1 MRGLHAYSIV
11 GVLWFV
17 SVCCWFY
24 GGQACLEEERKAL
37 LQLKDSINIYPNNAT
52 YPVLEDWVGEDCC
65 QWYREI
71 SCSTSSSRV
80 IGIDLF
86 NARDPSLGVWYPN
99 ATLFAQFKELES
111 LDLTSNQIG
120 GWVMPEGLCSLKR
133 LKQLNLWGNQLDDRS
148 LPSCLGN
155 LSSLEDLDLSS
166 NNLRNPLGIS
176 TGLCGLKRLTY
187 LFLRDNNL
195 HDQSPPSCLGNL
207 SSLVYLDLVGTNLTF
222 GAISTGL
229 CSLKRLKTL
238 DLRVNQL
245 DDRSLPSCL
254 GNLSSL
260 EELYLSDNNLRNPI
274 GMSTGLCSL
283 KRLKTL
289 YLRRNQLDV
298 DDRSLPSCLGN
309 LSSLEDLDLAVNNL
323 ETHLASQQVYVS

>member
-238 DLRVNQL
+238 
-245 DDRSLPSCL
+245 
-254 GNLSSL
+254 
-260 EELYLSDNNLRNPI
+260 
-274 GMSTGLCSL
+274 
-283 KRLKTL
+283 

-323 ETHLASQQVYVS
+323 ETHLASQQVRSGYIIFSSEMMTVEVVFLFTFTYLIISMIR